1 MLATTTVALLQ
12 YAAVPR
18 PSPGIR
24 DITASRGPGCCRPRF
39 HAHAALGAFLTGEGS
54 VCGDGSVR
62 PVAEVDDAEA
72 IAVRVREHDEVRVV
86 GVAVPADSFCP
97 EGHEARCL
105 GCLLGRTG
113 YM

>member
-1 MLATTTVALLQ
+1 MRSPHHRGHHLLIEAAAQLETRHKTTHASHYRIAGPATDPCLGRPTT
-12 YAAVPR
+12 
-18 PSPGIR
+18 
-24 DITASRGPGCCRPRF
+24 
-39 HAHAALGAFLTGEGS
+39 GS

-62 PVAEVDDAEA
+62 RVAEVDDAEA